1 MFGDFQ
7 RTQIL
12 GILNV
17 MNRPQSWLLALCSAL
32 ILSARGGEFPDDWIW
47 DTDSQDRAKHAALEG
62 KSMPGLDLT
71 GWVNGQVKPEQM
83 KGKVVVVD
91 FYATWCGPCMAAIP
105 HNNELLKNYKDKGL
119 IIVGFCTSSRGQ
131 DKMEQT
137 VNDRKIAYPTARD
150 PQLKSQKAWQV
161 HYYPTYAIV
170 DRKGTVRVIGLKP
183 NYVEQVVKK
192 LLAEAPG
199 T

>member
-119 IIVGFCTSSRGQ
+119 IIVGVCTSSRGQ